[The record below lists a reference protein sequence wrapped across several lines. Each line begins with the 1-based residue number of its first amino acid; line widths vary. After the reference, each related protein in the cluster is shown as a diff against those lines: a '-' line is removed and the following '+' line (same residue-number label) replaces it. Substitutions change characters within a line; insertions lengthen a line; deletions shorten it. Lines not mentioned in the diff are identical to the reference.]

1 MGAVKAEQ
9 GSRRSSLLVSP
20 AQSVE
25 VMIRQASA
33 IYHLL
38 PSQQAQGLPPPQHS
52 GSAGVEG
59 THPVSGRKL
68 YMMQKGK
75 AFNEL

>member
-1 MGAVKAEQ
+1 MGAVRAEQ
-9 GSRRSSLLVSP
+9 GRRRSSLLVSP

-25 VMIRQASA
+25 VMIRRALA

-38 PSQQAQGLPPPQHS
+38 PSQQAGILPPLQHS
-52 GSAGVEG
+52 STAGVEG
-59 THPVSGRKL
+59 TDPVSGRKP
-68 YMMQKGK
+68 YMMQKGE

>member
-1 MGAVKAEQ
+1 MGAVRAEQ
-9 GSRRSSLLVSP
+9 GRSRSSLLVSP
-20 AQSVE
+20 AQSIE
-25 VMIRQASA
+25 VMIRRASA

-38 PSQQAQGLPPPQHS
+38 LSQQAEGLSPLHHS
-52 GSAGVEG
+52 STAGVEG
-59 THPVSGRKL
+59 TDPVSDRKR

>member
-1 MGAVKAEQ
+1 MGAVRAEQ
-9 GSRRSSLLVSP
+9 GRRGSSLLVSP

-25 VMIRQASA
+25 AMIRRASA

-38 PSQQAQGLPPPQHS
+38 PSQQAGGLPPLQHS
-52 GSAGVEG
+52 STAGVEG
-59 THPVSGRKL
+59 TDPRAWH
-68 YMMQKGK
+68 YMMQKGE

>member
-1 MGAVKAEQ
+1 MGAVRAEQ
-9 GSRRSSLLVSP
+9 GRRRSSLLVSS

-25 VMIRQASA
+25 VMIRLASA

-38 PSQQAQGLPPPQHS
+38 PSQWTQGLPPLQHS
-52 GSAGVEG
+52 GTAGVEG